1 MLRRSPNFS
10 TRRLP
15 MNELQIGGL
24 ILLSTLLVLFS
35 GLPIAWGLS
44 LVAMSFLVIFE
55 GPNALANVPLVMID
69 ELASF
74 ALLTIPLFIL
84 LGAAIGSTQAGKD
97 IYESLHRWLDRV
109 PGGLVIANILAC
121 GMFSAISGSSPAT
134 AAAIGKAG
142 VPEMIKRGIS
152 ARLATGSVCAG
163 GTLGILIPPSI
174 TMILYGIVTET
185 SIGRLFLAGVI
196 PGILLV
202 VMFAGYAW
210 LNSLLQARVKHLD
223 LKAPESVRYTLAEKI
238 EGLRRVTPFLIIVV
252 MIGYAMYGGIATPS
266 EVAAIA
272 AALAMTLV
280 IVIYKARSREDQ
292 WRIYRETVRE
302 STMILMIIAAAA
314 VFSYMMSLLYVTQ
327 TAAQWLVDLGLNRWV
342 LMLAINVFLLVAGM
356 FLPPVAIILMV
367 MPILTPVL
375 EANNFDLI
383 WFAVILTI
391 NMEIGL
397 ITPPVGLNLYVLKGV
412 VPSVSLKEILLGSMP
427 FVYLMLASMIILAFF
442 PQLALWLPNQM
453 MGAG

>member
-1 MLRRSPNFS
+1 
-10 TRRLP
+10 

-24 ILLSTLLVLFS
+24 ILLATLVVLFS

-44 LVAMSFLVIFE
+44 LVAITFLTIFE
-55 GPNALANVPLVMID
+55 GPRALVNVPLVMID

-185 SIGRLFLAGVI
+185 SIGRLFLAGVV

-210 LNSLLQARVKHLD
+210 LSSLAQARAKNLN
-223 LKAPESVRYTLAEKI
+223 LQAPESVRYTLAEKF
-238 EGLRRVTPFLIIVV
+238 EGLRRVTPFLVIVL

-272 AALAMTLV
+272 AALALTLV
-280 IVIYKARSREDQ
+280 VVIYKARSREDQ
-292 WRIYRETVRE
+292 WRIYRETMRE

-375 EANNFDLI
+375 EANQFDLI
-383 WFAVILTI
+383 WFAVMLTI

-412 VPSVSLKEILLGSMP
+412 IPTVPLKEILLGSMP
-427 FVYLMLASMIILAFF
+427 FVYLMLASMVLLAFF

>member
-1 MLRRSPNFS
+1 
-10 TRRLP
+10 

-24 ILLSTLLVLFS
+24 ILLATLVVLFS

-44 LVAMSFLVIFE
+44 LVAISFLVIFE

-185 SIGRLFLAGVI
+185 SIGRLFLA
-196 PGILLV
+196 
-202 VMFAGYAW
+202 
-210 LNSLLQARVKHLD
+210 
-223 LKAPESVRYTLAEKI
+223 
-238 EGLRRVTPFLIIVV
+238 
-252 MIGYAMYGGIATPS
+252 
-266 EVAAIA
+266 
-272 AALAMTLV
+272 
-280 IVIYKARSREDQ
+280 
-292 WRIYRETVRE
+292 
-302 STMILMIIAAAA
+302 
-314 VFSYMMSLLYVTQ
+314 
-327 TAAQWLVDLGLNRWV
+327 
-342 LMLAINVFLLVAGM
+342 
-356 FLPPVAIILMV
+356 
-367 MPILTPVL
+367 
-375 EANNFDLI
+375 
-383 WFAVILTI
+383 
-391 NMEIGL
+391 
-397 ITPPVGLNLYVLKGV
+397 
-412 VPSVSLKEILLGSMP
+412 
-427 FVYLMLASMIILAFF
+427 
-442 PQLALWLPNQM
+442 
-453 MGAG
+453 

>member
-1 MLRRSPNFS
+1 
-10 TRRLP
+10 

-152 ARLATGSVCAG
+152 VRLATGSVCAG

-272 AALAMTLV
+272 AALAMALV

-383 WFAVILTI
+383 WFAVMLTI

-427 FVYLMLASMIILAFF
+427 FVYLMLASMVILAFF

>member
-1 MLRRSPNFS
+1 
-10 TRRLP
+10 

-24 ILLSTLLVLFS
+24 ILLSTLVVLFS

-44 LVAMSFLVIFE
+44 LVAISFLVIFE

-202 VMFAGYAW
+202 VLFAGYAW

-272 AALAMTLV
+272 AALAMALV

-383 WFAVILTI
+383 WFAVMLTI

-412 VPSVSLKEILLGSMP
+412 VPSVPLKEILLGSMP
-427 FVYLMLASMIILAFF
+427 FVYLMLASMVILAFF

>member
-1 MLRRSPNFS
+1 
-10 TRRLP
+10 

-24 ILLSTLLVLFS
+24 ILLSTLVVLFS

-152 ARLATGSVCAG
+152 VRLATGSVCAG

-223 LKAPESVRYTLAEKI
+223 LKAPESVRYTLAEKV
-238 EGLRRVTPFLIIVV
+238 EGLRRVIPFLIIVV

-272 AALAMTLV
+272 AALAMALV

-383 WFAVILTI
+383 WFAVMLTI

-427 FVYLMLASMIILAFF
+427 FVYLMLASMVILAFF

>member
-1 MLRRSPNFS
+1 
-10 TRRLP
+10 

-24 ILLSTLLVLFS
+24 ILLVTLVVLFS

-44 LVAMSFLVIFE
+44 LVAAGFLVAFN
-55 GPNALANVPLVMID
+55 GVDSLANIPLVMMD

-84 LGAAIGSTQAGKD
+84 LGAAIGSTNAGRD

-121 GMFSAISGSSPAT
+121 GLFSAISGSSPAT

-142 VPEMIKRGIS
+142 VPEMIQRGIPV
-152 ARLATGSVCAG
+152 RLATGSVCAG

-174 TMILYGIVTET
+174 TMILYGIATET

-196 PGILLV
+196 PGIMLV
-202 VMFAGYAW
+202 LMFAIYAW
-210 LNSLLQARVKHLD
+210 VASLITGPTGTAAARAL
-223 LKAPESVRYTLAEKI
+223 AARRYSMKEKF
-238 EGLRRVTPFLIIVV
+238 EGLGRVSPFIMIVI

-266 EVAAIA
+266 EVAAIS
-272 AALAMTLV
+272 AALAMALV
-280 IVIYKARSREDQ
+280 VLIYKARTKESQ
-292 WRIYRETVRE
+292 WRIFRETVRE
-302 STMILMIIAAAA
+302 STMILLIIAAAA
-314 VFSYMMSLLYVTQ
+314 AFSYMMSLLYVTQ

-342 LMLAINVFLLVAGM
+342 LMLAINFFLLIAGM

-383 WFAVILTI
+383 WFAVMLTI

-412 VPSVSLKEILLGSMP
+412 VPSVSIKDILMGSLP
-427 FVYLMLASMIILAFF
+427 FVLLMMLSMVILAFV
-442 PQLALWLPNQM
+442 PDLALWLPNQM
-453 MGAG
+453 MGAAI

>member
-1 MLRRSPNFS
+1 
-10 TRRLP
+10 

-24 ILLSTLLVLFS
+24 ILLSTLVVLFS

-44 LVAMSFLVIFE
+44 LVAISFLVIFE

-74 ALLTIPLFIL
+74 ALLTIPLFSL

-210 LNSLLQARVKHLD
+210 LNSLLQARAKNID

-272 AALAMTLV
+272 AALAMALV

-342 LMLAINVFLLVAGM
+342 LMLAINLFLLVAGM

-383 WFAVILTI
+383 WFAVMLTI

-412 VPSVSLKEILLGSMP
+412 VPSVPLKEILLGSMP
-427 FVYLMLASMIILAFF
+427 FVYLMLASMVILAFF